1 VSREPALV
9 DGRAGCHAQHQQTV
23 FAKRKWQD
31 AMFRVN
37 TESPPSSMGRAG
49 CHAQHQ
55 QTVFA
60 KRKWQDA
67 MRIAGTLCFLG
78 TVRSLPLISQARL
91 PWRGRRGSFE
101 Q

>member
-1 VSREPALV
+1 MAGCHVSREHREPALV
-9 DGRAGCHAQHQQTV
+9 D
-23 FAKRKWQD
+23 
-31 AMFRVN
+31 
-37 TESPPSSMGRAG
+37 GRAG